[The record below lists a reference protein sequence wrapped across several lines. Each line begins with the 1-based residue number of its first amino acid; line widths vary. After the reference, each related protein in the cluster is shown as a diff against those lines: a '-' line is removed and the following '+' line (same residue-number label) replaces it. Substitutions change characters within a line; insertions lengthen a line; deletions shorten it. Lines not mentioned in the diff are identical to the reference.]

1 MEINNDIISKT
12 VESLRKNRISSQYID
27 SGLNIFSAIDT
38 FISPGMTIGV
48 GDSET
53 LKQLKIYDYIKS
65 LKVTYL
71 DKYESSLSKE
81 EKRNIYIINFSSD
94 LFISGINALT
104 VDGKIYNLDGNGS
117 RVAPIIY
124 GPKKV
129 VLICGINKIVKSDI
143 EAYERIRTKAAPVDA
158 KRLNKKTPCVVTGKC
173 MNCHSPDKICNYY
186 TIIQGQFDEKR
197 INVLIVNVNMDIKR
211 QFQTTA
217 ST

>member
-27 SGLNIFSAIDT
+27 SDLNIFSAIDT

-81 EKRNIYIINFSSD
+81 EKRNIYIKNFSSD

-129 VLICGINKIVKSDI
+129 ILICGINKIVKSDI

-158 KRLNKKTPCVVTGKC
+158 KQLNKKTPCVVTGKC
-173 MNCHSPDKICNYY
+173 MDCHSPDKICNYY

-197 INVLIVNVNMDIKR
+197 INVLIVNGEYGY
-211 QFQTTA
+211 
-217 ST
+217 

>member
-1 MEINNDIISKT
+1 MEINNSIVSKT
-12 VESLRKNRISSQYID
+12 IESLRKNRISSQYID
-27 SGLNIFSAIDT
+27 SGTNIFSVIDT

-53 LKQLKIYDYIKS
+53 LKQLKVYDYIKS

-81 EKRNIYIINFSSD
+81 EKQNIYIKNFSSD

-129 VLICGINKIVKSDI
+129 LLICGINKIVKSDI

-197 INVLIVNVNMDIKR
+197 INVLIVNGEYGY
-211 QFQTTA
+211 
-217 ST
+217 

>member
-1 MEINNDIISKT
+1 MEINNSIVSKT
-12 VESLRKNRISSQYID
+12 IESLRKNRIFSQYID
-27 SGLNIFSAIDT
+27 SGLNIFSVIDT

-53 LKQLKIYDYIKS
+53 LKQLKVYDYIKS

-81 EKRNIYIINFSSD
+81 EKQNIYIKNFSSD

-129 VLICGINKIVKSDI
+129 LLICGINKIVKSDI
-143 EAYERIRTKAAPVDA
+143 EAYERIQTKAAPVDA

-197 INVLIVNVNMDIKR
+197 INILIVNGEYGY
-211 QFQTTA
+211 
-217 ST
+217 

>member
-81 EKRNIYIINFSSD
+81 EKRNIYIKNFSSD

-117 RVAPIIY
+117 RVASIIY

-129 VLICGINKIVKSDI
+129 ILICGINKIVKSDI

-158 KRLNKKTPCVVTGKC
+158 KRLNKKTPCVVTGNC
-173 MNCHSPDKICNYY
+173 MDCHSPDKICNYY
-186 TIIQGQFDEKR
+186 TIINGQFDEKR
-197 INVLIVNVNMDIKR
+197 INVLIVNGEYGY
-211 QFQTTA
+211 
-217 ST
+217 